1 MTKLFLTLLNIGI
14 KAGWLILAVLL
25 LRVILRKAPR
35 WTVCLLW
42 GVVALRLVFPFSI
55 ESVFSLIPSAQTV
68 PMEIE
73 RMEKLYMYSTIMN
86 LDTAR
91 ILTFA
96 RMA

>member
-1 MTKLFLTLLNIGI
+1 MTELFLTMLNIGI

-42 GVVALRLVFPFSI
+42 GVVALRLVFPFSL

-73 RMEKLYMYSTIMN
+73 RME
-86 LDTAR
+86 
-91 ILTFA
+91 
-96 RMA
+96 

>member
-42 GVVALRLVFPFSI
+42 GVVALRLVFP
-55 ESVFSLIPSAQTV
+55 VFHR
-68 PMEIE
+68 E
-73 RMEKLYMYSTIMN
+73 RVQSDSKCTDST
-86 LDTAR
+86 DGD
-91 ILTFA
+91 
-96 RMA
+96 